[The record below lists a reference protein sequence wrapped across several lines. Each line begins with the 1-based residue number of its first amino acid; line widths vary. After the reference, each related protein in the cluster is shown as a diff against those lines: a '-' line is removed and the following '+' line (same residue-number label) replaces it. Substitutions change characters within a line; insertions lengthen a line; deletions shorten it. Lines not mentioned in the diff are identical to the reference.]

1 MQGLPG
7 QVLPKTETET
17 KPRHVQ
23 LSSVPLNPMT
33 PIPSQ
38 SIAVAVDACFFFLL
52 LLLLFALEEGPPL
65 SARLRGGDGVG
76 DIFFPHLFACCKT
89 ALLLPEETDPR

>member
-1 MQGLPG
+1 ML
-7 QVLPKTETET
+7 V
-17 KPRHVQ
+17 
-23 LSSVPLNPMT
+23 
-33 PIPSQ
+33 
-38 SIAVAVDACFFFLL
+38 FFFLL

>member
-1 MQGLPG
+1 MGYSHSTL
-7 QVLPKTETET
+7 E
-17 KPRHVQ
+17 
-23 LSSVPLNPMT
+23 
-33 PIPSQ
+33 
-38 SIAVAVDACFFFLL
+38 ACKKKKK
-52 LLLLFALEEGPPL
+52 EEEPPL